1 MEFHI
6 IKNKSHHLNNSI
18 FLMILIVLILQVL
31 LKKREKLSQS
41 IKILSLLKLSNN
53 HKIFI
58 LN

>member
-6 IKNKSHHLNNSI
+6 TKNKLHHLNNSI

-31 LKKREKLSQS
+31 LEEREKLSQS
-41 IKILSLLKLSNN
+41 IKILSLFKLTN
-53 HKIFI
+53 HHKLFI